1 MFSQAVL
8 QCFVVKL
15 RWLCADGAC
24 VPIVLSR
31 YKKINSLKFYG
42 QIKPSLWWVYC
53 SAVSLLQLLWLF
65 VVGFEREPH
74 STVPLRLHMLHI
86 SKASAGLAVS
96 AEWLCC
102 GSGVSLVG
110 VGQGLRESWWREW
123 GTASTRVVNEPPISW
138 ATRKGDQLGQLWV
151 EGLKNFKKFGRSH
164 HIIMKIWKITL
175 YCKEKTKLCI
185 LAALFQEHL
194 HFIPQ

>member
-15 RWLCADGAC
+15 RWLCAGGAC
-24 VPIVLSR
+24 VSIVLSR
-31 YKKINSLKFYG
+31 YKAINSLKFYR

-65 VVGFEREPH
+65 VLGFEREPH
-74 STVPLRLHMLHI
+74 SSVPPRLHMLHI

-102 GSGVSLVG
+102 VTGVALAC
-110 VGQGLRESWWREW
+110 VGQGLRELWWLEW
-123 GTASTRVVNEPPISW
+123 GTASPRVVNEPSISW
-138 ATRKGDQLGQLWV
+138 ATKERWSQDSYELMD
-151 EGLKNFKKFGRSH
+151 S
-164 HIIMKIWKITL
+164 KI
-175 YCKEKTKLCI
+175 
-185 LAALFQEHL
+185 
-194 HFIPQ
+194 